1 MKIVL
6 YQPDIAQNLGAAM
19 RLAACFGV
27 PLEIIEPCGFP
38 LTSKA
43 LRRTAMDYAAPE
55 QLIRHKSW
63 GAFVKS
69 EAKTGNEAKTGSE
82 AKTGARLVLLTTK
95 AAKPISDFSFEAND
109 TLLFG
114 RESAG
119 VPEEVHVASQA
130 RIYIPLAGNA
140 RSFNLVSSASIAL
153 FEGLRQTGGL
163 P

>member
-1 MKIVL
+1 
-6 YQPDIAQNLGAAM
+6 M
-19 RLAACFGV
+19 RLSACFGV
-27 PLEIIEPCGFP
+27 SLEIIEPCGFP

-43 LRRTAMDYAAPE
+43 LRRTAMDYGAPDT
-55 QLIRHKSW
+55 LIRHKSW
-63 GAFVKS
+63 DNFVKS
-69 EAKTGNEAKTGSE
+69 ESNTKN
-82 AKTGARLVLLTTK
+82 RLVLLTTK
-95 AAKPISDFSFEAND
+95 AAQPITDFTFTKHD

-119 VPEEVHVASQA
+119 VPDEVHAHANA
-130 RIYIPLAGNA
+130 RLYIPIAHGA

>member
-19 RLAACFGV
+19 RLCACFGV

-43 LRRTAMDYAAPE
+43 LRRTAMDYGAPDT
-55 QLIRHKSW
+55 LIRHKSW
-63 GAFVKS
+63 SVFTRS
-69 EAKTGNEAKTGSE
+69 ESNAGR
-82 AKTGARLVLLTTK
+82 RLVLLSTK
-95 AAKPISDFSFEAND
+95 AAMPITDFTFKGDD

-119 VPEEVHVASQA
+119 VPDEVHASAHA
-130 RIYIPLAGNA
+130 RIYIPLAPNA
-140 RSFNLVSSASIAL
+140 RSLNLVSSASIAL
-153 FEGLRQTGGL
+153 FEALRQTGRL
-163 P
+163 PNR

>member
-1 MKIVL
+1 MKIAL

-19 RLAACFGV
+19 RLSAWFGV
-27 PLEIIEPCGFP
+27 SLEVIEPCGFP

-43 LRRTAMDYAAPE
+43 LRRTAMDYGEPE
-55 QLIRHKSW
+55 SLIRHKSW
-63 GAFVKS
+63 DNFKES
-69 EAKTGNEAKTGSE
+69 ESRAGS
-82 AKTGARLVLLTTK
+82 RLVLLTTK
-95 AAKPISDFSFEAND
+95 AAKPITGFSFEESD

-119 VPEEVHVASQA
+119 VPQEVHKAANA

-153 FEGLRQTGGL
+153 FEALRQTGGL